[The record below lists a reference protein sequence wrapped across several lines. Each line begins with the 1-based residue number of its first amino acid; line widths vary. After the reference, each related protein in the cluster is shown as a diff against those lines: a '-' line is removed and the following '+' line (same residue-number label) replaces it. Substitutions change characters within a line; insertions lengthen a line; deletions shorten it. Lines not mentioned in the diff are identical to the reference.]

1 MFQFSCYR
9 VSDVFSFLGDLPA
22 NAPDTV
28 EVIMKTRLE
37 QVLERYLH
45 GREIAIWGTP
55 TRHMLRILKQYKFH
69 VADIVDPAKH
79 YVVAVTDDDLD
90 DFLEDEQSEA
100 FTDINDYL
108 AFDDEGGQLP
118 FEWECY
124 GVKIGRQ
131 TYFGEGIVG
140 GCGNGYIES
149 IGHFTSINSSVD
161 MCVNHQMDMIF
172 TSDDIRSFFTNENKA
187 LFDSK
192 VRSNPRHPYMHGK
205 NRITIGSDVY
215 IGANVFINA
224 SNVTSIGDGAVI
236 GSGAIVLDDV
246 PPYAVVVGV
255 PAKIK
260 RYRFSPEMIETLLQL
275 RWWNWSIDEINAYAD
290 ALMSPEIFCKKFM
303 KQ

>member
-1 MFQFSCYR
+1 
-9 VSDVFSFLGDLPA
+9 
-22 NAPDTV
+22 
-28 EVIMKTRLE
+28 MKTKLE
-37 QVLERYLH
+37 QVLQRRLNN
-45 GREIAIWGTP
+45 REIAIWGTP
-55 TRHMLRILKQYKFH
+55 TRRLLRTLKKYKFH
-69 VADIVDPAKH
+69 IADIVDSAKH
-79 YVVAVTDDDLD
+79 YVIAITGDDLD
-90 DFLEDEQSEA
+90 DFLEDQQSEG
-100 FTDINDYL
+100 FTEVNDYL

-131 TYFGEGIVG
+131 TYFGEGIAG
-140 GCGNGYIES
+140 ACENGYIEG

-161 MCVNHQMDMIF
+161 MCVSHQMDMIF
-172 TSDDIRSFFTNENKA
+172 TSDDIRSFFTAENKA

-192 VRSNPRHPYMHGK
+192 VRANPRHPYMHGK

-236 GSGAIVLDDV
+236 GSGAIVLEDV

-260 RYRFSPEMIETLLQL
+260 RYRFSPDMIERLLQL
-275 RWWNWSIDEINAYAD
+275 KWWDWSIEEINANAE
-290 ALMSPEIFCKKFM
+290 ALMSPDVFFERLM
-303 KQ
+303 K